1 MIEGNPESPQSIV
14 YDHSEKKLGSE
25 LITASLDTGSGIT
38 SSSYIT
44 YDGKMNIN
52 AAGQDFY
59 IQINNNA
66 DTSSEGF
73 RYRLVVTVDSYTS
86 GSMTMA
92 GGSAGFVPFAIS
104 NSFNDIIV
112 PDSNGGSF
120 QFRVQNYVAVI
131 SSISLKKIEMGNHAT
146 TNFFGDEL
154 IDSNAR
160 TFEGTSTY
168 GWAVYGNNTITND
181 SNTLKITR
189 VDNNQ
194 GAYLY
199 LRDATDLTTNL
210 TVGTTYLLKGDFL
223 TTDASKTFT
232 VRISNTGGT
241 DIAYNN
247 LNNTSFVTKEFEFVA
262 AHATNAFIVVE
273 NLATDGVVKVDNLT
287 LKEVGISSSGFD
299 TAVNEPV
306 VPQVPLMRYNQKMYF
321 DGVDDKLNPSAPDL
335 LVSSDWSI
343 SAWFVT
349 DSISADQ
356 FIMAQTQSA
365 NNRIGIH
372 INTSGNIV
380 ATMWDGSS
388 YYQKSSTAISVGTMN
403 HVVYANSN
411 KTITLYL
418 NGVAQSGG
426 LSEGVESATG
436 TTIGCKTG
444 NSMFFNGIIED
455 MSFFNHTMTS
465 TEAQELF
472 NDGVALDATTHSQ
485 SANLIGYWRNDGVT
499 TWEDRST
506 NSNDGTVSGSPDS
519 ITIREGLN
527 TNRDGLGFYFT
538 NSSSNVLRLN
548 GIDEHLKLPYTK
560 SFDMGDGSFTVSA
573 WVKTTLGVGDTLQTI
588 LWARDNDDSNK
599 GFEFQIDDGSD
610 RPRFILSDGSATE
623 CLGTNNSVKSN
634 KWHFV
639 AVVVDK
645 ENDLAKIFL
654 SESDGSAL
662 KCQTTI
668 DISARGNI
676 NATPDWYIGK
686 RKIILLKILWVL

>member
-1 MIEGNPESPQSIV
+1 M
-14 YDHSEKKLGSE
+14 
-25 LITASLDTGSGIT
+25 
-38 SSSYIT
+38 
-44 YDGKMNIN
+44 
-52 AAGQDFY
+52 
-59 IQINNNA
+59 
-66 DTSSEGF
+66 
-73 RYRLVVTVDSYTS
+73 
-86 GSMTMA
+86 
-92 GGSAGFVPFAIS
+92 S
-104 NSFNDIIV
+104 N
-112 PDSNGGSF
+112 
-120 QFRVQNYVAVI
+120 
-131 SSISLKKIEMGNHAT
+131 
-146 TNFFGDEL
+146 
-154 IDSNAR
+154 
-160 TFEGTSTY
+160 
-168 GWAVYGNNTITND
+168 
-181 SNTLKITR
+181 
-189 VDNNQ
+189 
-194 GAYLY
+194 
-199 LRDATDLTTNL
+199 
-210 TVGTTYLLKGDFL
+210 
-223 TTDASKTFT
+223 
-232 VRISNTGGT
+232 
-241 DIAYNN
+241 
-247 LNNTSFVTKEFEFVA
+247 
-262 AHATNAFIVVE
+262 
-273 NLATDGVVKVDNLT
+273 
-287 LKEVGISSSGFD
+287 SSGFD

-426 LSEGVESATG
+426 LSEGVESTTG

-472 NDGVALDATTHSQ
+472 NNGVALDATTHSKKG
-485 SANLIGYWRNDGVT
+485 NLLAYYRNDGVT
-499 TWEDRST
+499 TWQDRRGWSALDFDGTGDRAENTSFTTHQSDTGTISGWFKFDTVST
-506 NSNDGTVSGSPDS
+506 QQRFFGVGGSTTTGATRSLEVDGGNIWAINYGSANVQDWNTGASVVVNAWYHLALTWNGSAIVVYVNGVAYSNNSLSLTTPTGTKIQVGGAVWDGQFELNGQAKSASFYTSALSQSEIQSIYNNGINYSEIGNTNLAHYWVMDNETTVKDLVGSNDLTVTDATLNTGNNGSVQGSPDS

-527 TNRDGLGFYFT
+527 SNRDGLGFYFT
-538 NSSSNVLRLN
+538 NPSNNVLRLN

-560 SFDMGDGSFTVSA
+560 SFDMGDGSFTVCA
-573 WVKTTLGVGDTLQTI
+573 WVKTTLGVGDSLKTI

-623 CLGTNNSVKSN
+623 CLGTNDSVESN

-662 KCQTTI
+662 KCQTTT

-686 RKIILLKILWVL
+686 RKNNTSQDFMGIIDELMVYNIALTALESDGTTVEAGDTVTSGKLLKNYKFSKGKHKND